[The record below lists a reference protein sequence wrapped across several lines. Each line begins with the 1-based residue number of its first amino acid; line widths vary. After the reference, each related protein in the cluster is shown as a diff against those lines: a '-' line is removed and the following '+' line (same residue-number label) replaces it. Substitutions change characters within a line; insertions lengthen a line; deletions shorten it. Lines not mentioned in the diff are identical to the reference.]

1 MQIGSLGDVVFE
13 TSAEKVLTPSSFSK
27 ERSARHEDHQVQ
39 GGLPRSEFLAPELA
53 SYDLS
58 IRLCASLGVN
68 PIEMAD
74 QLSAYSTTGEVV
86 RLILAGWNLGKV
98 TVRSVRQ
105 TWKYMGSGGTGVQI
119 VDLALQLK
127 EYV

>member
-1 MQIGSLGDVVFE
+1 MQVGSLGDVVFE

-27 ERSARHEDHQVQ
+27 ERSARYEDHQVQ

-58 IRLCASLGVN
+58 IRLCADLGVN

>member
-1 MQIGSLGDVVFE
+1 MQVGSLGDVVFE
-13 TSAEKVLTPSSFSK
+13 TSAERVLTPSSFSK
-27 ERSARHEDHQVQ
+27 ERSARYEDHQVQ

-53 SYDLS
+53 SFDLA
-58 IRLCASLGVN
+58 IRLCADMGVN

-105 TWKYMGSGGTGVQI
+105 TWKYMEPGGTGVQI

>member
-1 MQIGSLGDVVFE
+1 M
-13 TSAEKVLTPSSFSK
+13 
-27 ERSARHEDHQVQ
+27 
-39 GGLPRSEFLAPELA
+39 
-53 SYDLS
+53 
-58 IRLCASLGVN
+58 CADLGVN

-74 QLSAYSTTGEVV
+74 RLSAYSTTGEVV

-105 TWKYMGSGGTGVQI
+105 TWKYMGPGGTGVRI
-119 VDLALQLK
+119 VDLTLQLK

>member
-1 MQIGSLGDVVFE
+1 MQVGSLGDVVFE
-13 TSAEKVLTPSSFSK
+13 TSAERVLTPSSFSK
-27 ERSARHEDHQVQ
+27 ERSARYEDHQVQ

-53 SYDLS
+53 GFDLS
-58 IRLCASLGVN
+58 IRLCADLGVN

-74 QLSAYSTTGEVV
+74 RLSAYSTTGEVV

-105 TWKYMGSGGTGVQI
+105 TWKYMGPGGTGVRI
-119 VDLALQLK
+119 VDLTLQLK